1 MLWLGCSNEH
11 SNLGKKNYIII
22 FFWST
27 INKNEHPK
35 MQLQR
40 PIRVNIVTKINKLSN
55 NKNS

>member
-1 MLWLGCSNEH
+1 MNTLT
-11 SNLGKKNYIII
+11 LGKKLYNN
-22 FFWST
+22 FFLCT

-40 PIRVNIVTKINKLSN
+40 QLRVNIVTKINKLSN